1 MKNKNKPLKIYTE
14 LAECIDGDIYPDI
27 VRRYLLSTDGSIFQ
41 REPSCVVCPRHERD
55 VVHTVEFAGKHGLTV
70 HPRGAGSGL
79 CGSALGTGIVLDFT
93 KYMNRL
99 ISVDLENKNFECEP
113 GFRLGQLEVELK
125 GKGLFFPPDPS
136 SGEYAT
142 FGGMYSTN
150 ASGAHSVKYGNVS
163 DYILDADVVLSNGHV
178 VTLSDI
184 RATDYAS
191 LPENLQKIWQMYTEH
206 WKEIENAYPDIRCNV
221 AGYNLR
227 GLVQDGLLCLEKL
240 FAGAEGTLGV
250 VTRLKFR
257 IPDKPAH
264 DSLVVAYFDDIVSS
278 AKAVQQI
285 LPMGPSGIE
294 VMDKSLLRLAR
305 ESDKKLRDKIPDRF
319 DNVLLIEFDSPVA
332 EECARLAQETRKLLN
347 KKNLAREAHLA
358 VSAEEKEK
366 FWAVRKA
373 AVPIL
378 YKLKGEKKILAL
390 IEDAAVPTDCL
401 IEYFKGIY
409 AILNR
414 YNVCFVVYG
423 HIAKGLLHT
432 RPLLNLKDPRDI
444 ALLKIVADEVFE
456 LVCSLGGSVSGEHG
470 DGRLR
475 SAYIKRQYPGIYDR
489 FLDIKRLLDEK
500 GMFNP
505 EIKTAH
511 DPGQMKKMLRYG
523 SEYIGSDIDTK
534 ALNWPEGFTWET
546 EKCHGCSKCTT
557 VTNATRMCPVY
568 KCTRDEEAAPRAKA
582 NILRALISGDV
593 SEQALYEKAFQ
604 QIINKCINCGSCYKE
619 CPSNVNI
626 PKLAIE
632 ARAQHIRRFGPS
644 MENRLLTGAEFAGRT
659 LRKFSGPLEFA
670 MKFQTVRKSAE
681 VMTGISARRNFPGF
695 PSKSLFERLGPEQG
709 HGAIRVLY
717 FAGCYAGYIRPE
729 TGQAAIAVLKKLGM
743 KVYIPKQHC
752 CGLPTLSKGMA
763 DKAVEKIRLNLKKWS
778 RLLSR
783 VNYVAV
789 TCSSCGLSLMQE
801 WAYLLD
807 SAEIRELKE
816 KVVHISSLVNCYIE
830 KLSLKPYPGKTAYH
844 SPCHLKIQ
852 PDADSSVIMLSKVP
866 YLEVEDMKSRCC
878 GMAGAWGMGAD
889 HYDLSKEI
897 GSDMIT
903 RLDMSGAHMGVTDCP
918 TCRIQMEQFSTKPI
932 CHPIEIIAR
941 CIL

>member
-1 MKNKNKPLKIYTE
+1 MNIYTE
-14 LAECIDGDIYPDI
+14 LAEYIDGDTYPDSL
-27 VRRYLLSTDGSIFQ
+27 RRYLLSTDGSIFQ
-41 REPSCVVCPRHERD
+41 REPSCVVCPRHEGD
-55 VVHTVEFAGKHGLTV
+55 VVHTVKFAKKHGMTV

-79 CGSALGTGIVLDFT
+79 CGSALGTGIVLEFT

-99 ISVDLENKNFECEP
+99 ISVDFENKSFECEP

-136 SGEYAT
+136 SGEYAS

-163 DYILDADVVLSNGHV
+163 DYILDADVVLSSGHV
-178 VTLSDI
+178 ITLSDI
-184 RATDYAS
+184 RAADYAS
-191 LPENLQKIWQMYTEH
+191 LPENLQKIRQMYNEH
-206 WKEIENAYPDIRCNV
+206 WKEIENAYPDIPCNV

-227 GLVQDGLLCLEKL
+227 GLVQNGQLCLEKL

-257 IPDKPAH
+257 LLDKPAH
-264 DSLVVAYFDDIVSS
+264 DSLVVAFFDDIVSS

-285 LPMGPSGIE
+285 LPMKPSGIE
-294 VMDKSLLRLAR
+294 VMDKSLLKLAR

-332 EECARLAQETRKLLN
+332 EECAQSARETRKLLN
-347 KKNLAREAHLA
+347 SENLAGETHLA

-409 AILNR
+409 DILNR
-414 YNVCFVVYG
+414 HNVSFVVYG

-432 RPLLNLKDPRDI
+432 RPLLNLKDSQDI
-444 ALLKIVADEVFE
+444 ALLKILADEVFE
-456 LVCSLGGSVSGEHG
+456 LVSSLGGSVSGEHG

-475 SAYIKRQYPGIYDR
+475 SAYIKRQYPEIYDR
-489 FLDIKRLLDEK
+489 FLDVKRLFDAK
-500 GMFNP
+500 DMFNP
-505 EIKTAH
+505 EIKTVH

-523 SEYIGSDIDTK
+523 AEYVSSDIGTK
-534 ALNWPEGFTWET
+534 ALNWPEGFTREA

-582 NILRALISGDV
+582 NLLRALISGAV
-593 SEQALYEKAFQ
+593 SAQALYENTFQ
-604 QIINKCINCGSCYKE
+604 QVIDKCINCGTCYKE

-626 PKLAIE
+626 PKLAVE
-632 ARAQHIRRFGPS
+632 ARAQHIKQFCPS
-644 MENRLLTGAEFAGRT
+644 MEVRLLTGAELAGRT
-659 LRKFSGPLEFA
+659 VRKFSGPLEFA
-670 MKFQTVRKSAE
+670 MSFHAVRKSAE
-681 VMTGISARRNFPGF
+681 LLTGISAQRKFPGF
-695 PSKSLFERLGPEQG
+695 PSRSLFERVGPEQG
-709 HGAIRVLY
+709 DGPIRVLY

-729 TGQAAIAVLKKLGM
+729 TGQAAITVLKKLGM
-743 KVYIPKQHC
+743 KVYIPEQHC
-752 CGLPTLSKGMA
+752 CGLPMISKGMT
-763 DKAVEKIRLNLKKWS
+763 DKAVEKIRQNLKKWI
-778 RLLSR
+778 RLLSSI
-783 VNYVAV
+783 NYVAV

-807 SAEIRELKE
+807 SSEIMNIKE
-816 KVVHISSLVNCYIE
+816 KVVHISSLVSQYIE

-844 SPCHLKIQ
+844 NPCHLKIQ
-852 PDADSSVIMLSKVP
+852 PDADSSVVMLSNVP
-866 YLEVEDMKSRCC
+866 YLEVEDLKSRCC
-878 GMAGAWGMGAD
+878 GMAGSWGMAAD
-889 HYDLSKEI
+889 HYDLSKKI
-897 GSDMIT
+897 GSDMIS
-903 RLDMSGAHMGVTDCP
+903 RLDISEADMGVTDCP
-918 TCRIQMEQFSTKPI
+918 TCRIQMEQFSRKPI
-932 CHPIEIIAR
+932 CHPIEIIEK
-941 CIL
+941 CI